1 MNNNFFNDPSNY
13 NANGDLKNPML
24 QQMAQ
29 QAMQAQAQQNANAQS
44 GMGILGQYRPQDG
57 YLSGGQYAEQA
68 KLNGREAQ
76 LDNRELRVGEKLDRL
91 NPFSESGYM
100 NEKDYAKRYAPD
112 GTLRSTGQRPEGV
125 LDAQPDTHTMP
136 DGTVMEGATH
146 EEYQKNNPVESPVV
160 PNPVL
165 IPENEDPM
173 GQGSFPRDMID
184 DEGVTQKSGMGIL
197 QEIGKSITEN
207 DGTGS
212 ATNNSRSN
220 TATAEEI
227 KAKKEADARRNEM
240 LIRVGGAIAGGA
252 RQGGLSAMAAGSQEY
267 GRLADYRRAQE
278 QLEIENQLSQEEAA
292 RQRGGMTGQQQL
304 DFDAFNRTTQASIN
318 EFDEV
323 IAALQAE
330 GDNVTGMYDG
340 TFGSL
345 NDSKFSKDPRDARR
359 AVLRSRMKQ
368 ITVDQTL
375 LNTAKTKGAITERE
389 MKLFKAPMPA
399 MTDTEEKWI
408 AWLQKRREALV
419 ETMPIIVARMRN
431 GTQVDYGSSDNFALN
446 DEDQATYQ
454 SLIEKQVIQMSVNIN
469 EVKQAAVDAFKAGDT
484 DRAKQLAALASK
496 YEQPA
501 TKSISGA
508 SSYAD
513 LPARPPE
520 DVNSP
525 TGGLLNTLKRG
536 IDQPL
541 EGFAETARLYGKNE
555 LADTLSNA
563 VDSVEG
569 ESASGQFINEG
580 EQGFDWRYLPKAGL
594 EQTGQ
599 FLGAI
604 ASRGAGAALGG
615 AAGSVIP
622 GVGSAAGAIVGG
634 VAAPVV
640 FEAAQQLGSIANER
654 ARNNGRETPNADDMK
669 WAYGSAAGSGVLNT
683 LAPNMRGT
691 LKRMLVEGGTEAA
704 QSVVTQAGASAQTDA
719 GLNVSAKQAVGEGII
734 GAGSAGMVDTATAPF
749 KAMAN
754 RDANPVADPEAQSAF
769 ANRLHTIVK
778 SGDENGNEFNVKDL
792 DPNSN
797 GGAIALVD
805 SAHKSIAKEIDDL
818 VVQLKDE
825 LSIDNTYL
833 IDDDATRAKKVQA
846 GAAIQLSKNKAKSV
860 VTAEQMSAIQD
871 LVGDTKEGQVLLN
884 TIRESMELTR
894 LHKTGYIGGVS
905 KFTSMLNP
913 FNSVGMYNATG
924 QGVRN
929 LAGIGTGLGATTGF
943 TVPAVQLGIIGA
955 GRVIDKITGKRSKVR
970 TYLDNNKK
978 GKGFDRPRGLSKAQK
993 ARAEA
998 EREQEVKL
1006 KEANTQAAMAAQE
1019 EADLKEQTLR
1029 NFDNNYA
1036 PHPESPQGKY
1046 QSITGLDTAG
1056 MKQMIAVIH
1065 NDPSALPQDKKE
1077 MKSLLKSMRQGG
1089 RITGYGAANR
1099 MNAILDSDPEGYGS
1113 LRVAVP
1119 LDQQSTQAILD
1130 EHAYQNSPNYLR
1142 GKQDNQQLLESL
1154 SQALEQDSNISM
1166 VSKAVLKTAHSKM
1179 KKSLGLN
1186 PIVTLQEIESSLV
1199 SKNVSENDIATYF
1212 VPYRDRVIS
1221 QQNPQQN
1228 QEQPQQ
1234 QQQPPSPTEQR
1245 PLL

>member
-454 SLIEKQVIQMSVNIN
+454 SLIEK
-469 EVKQAAVDAFKAGDT
+469 
-484 DRAKQLAALASK
+484 
-496 YEQPA
+496 
-501 TKSISGA
+501 
-508 SSYAD
+508 
-513 LPARPPE
+513 
-520 DVNSP
+520 
-525 TGGLLNTLKRG
+525 
-536 IDQPL
+536 
-541 EGFAETARLYGKNE
+541 
-555 LADTLSNA
+555 
-563 VDSVEG
+563 
-569 ESASGQFINEG
+569 
-580 EQGFDWRYLPKAGL
+580 
-594 EQTGQ
+594 
-599 FLGAI
+599 
-604 ASRGAGAALGG
+604 
-615 AAGSVIP
+615 
-622 GVGSAAGAIVGG
+622 
-634 VAAPVV
+634 
-640 FEAAQQLGSIANER
+640 
-654 ARNNGRETPNADDMK
+654 
-669 WAYGSAAGSGVLNT
+669 
-683 LAPNMRGT
+683 
-691 LKRMLVEGGTEAA
+691 
-704 QSVVTQAGASAQTDA
+704 
-719 GLNVSAKQAVGEGII
+719 
-734 GAGSAGMVDTATAPF
+734 
-749 KAMAN
+749 
-754 RDANPVADPEAQSAF
+754 
-769 ANRLHTIVK
+769 
-778 SGDENGNEFNVKDL
+778 
-792 DPNSN
+792 
-797 GGAIALVD
+797 
-805 SAHKSIAKEIDDL
+805 
-818 VVQLKDE
+818 
-825 LSIDNTYL
+825 
-833 IDDDATRAKKVQA
+833 
-846 GAAIQLSKNKAKSV
+846 
-860 VTAEQMSAIQD
+860 
-871 LVGDTKEGQVLLN
+871 
-884 TIRESMELTR
+884 
-894 LHKTGYIGGVS
+894 
-905 KFTSMLNP
+905 
-913 FNSVGMYNATG
+913 
-924 QGVRN
+924 
-929 LAGIGTGLGATTGF
+929 
-943 TVPAVQLGIIGA
+943 
-955 GRVIDKITGKRSKVR
+955 
-970 TYLDNNKK
+970 
-978 GKGFDRPRGLSKAQK
+978 
-993 ARAEA
+993 
-998 EREQEVKL
+998 
-1006 KEANTQAAMAAQE
+1006 
-1019 EADLKEQTLR
+1019 
-1029 NFDNNYA
+1029 
-1036 PHPESPQGKY
+1036 
-1046 QSITGLDTAG
+1046 
-1056 MKQMIAVIH
+1056 
-1065 NDPSALPQDKKE
+1065 
-1077 MKSLLKSMRQGG
+1077 
-1089 RITGYGAANR
+1089 
-1099 MNAILDSDPEGYGS
+1099 
-1113 LRVAVP
+1113 
-1119 LDQQSTQAILD
+1119 
-1130 EHAYQNSPNYLR
+1130 
-1142 GKQDNQQLLESL
+1142 
-1154 SQALEQDSNISM
+1154 
-1166 VSKAVLKTAHSKM
+1166 
-1179 KKSLGLN
+1179 
-1186 PIVTLQEIESSLV
+1186 
-1199 SKNVSENDIATYF
+1199 
-1212 VPYRDRVIS
+1212 
-1221 QQNPQQN
+1221 
-1228 QEQPQQ
+1228 
-1234 QQQPPSPTEQR
+1234 
-1245 PLL
+1245 